1 MAVFQYKLKIP
12 PSKKHH
18 NIIRGGAESLCRR
31 TQHIK
36 FTYYVMF
43 RIVSAKI
50 SMVPLHEVVSKLPN
64 NLCKRC
70 SCVESTKDLF
80 LFDSPLDGD
89 LKWYNLTVFES
100 IVNEFGDEDCK
111 ERLKSYKLLLE
122 EFIRSREVRNNNATE
137 DFIVEIDDEWDPCLI
152 SGQDNCK
159 EYIAITLLKKSPENL
174 FFVLRDN
181 AMYKLWNN
189 H

>member
-1 MAVFQYKLKIP
+1 MLKKN
-12 PSKKHH
+12 SK
-18 NIIRGGAESLCRR
+18 
-31 TQHIK
+31 
-36 FTYYVMF
+36 
-43 RIVSAKI
+43 RIST
-50 SMVPLHEVVSKLPN
+50 VPLHEIISVLPN
-64 NLCKRC
+64 NVSGRCK
-70 SCVESTKDLF
+70 CVESTKDLF
-80 LFDSPLDGD
+80 LFDSPLNKY

-159 EYIAITLLKKSPENL
+159 EYIAVTLLKKSQEKLL
-174 FFVLRDN
+174 FQRSRQWI
-181 AMYKLWNN
+181 Y
-189 H
+189 